1 MKTNASRHLFC
12 RRDFLKQISLAGVG
26 GLVLPRRILARW
38 PDALSRV
45 VIVEH
50 SSATNGNTINGSVVN
65 TMVDTGIMSL
75 AQAGDV
81 GSAWKA
87 LLPGVTSASTIAIKV
102 NTLFPP
108 LITHPVVAMA
118 VANSLKE
125 MKFGGTAFPENNII
139 IYDNWSDNLTDAG
152 YTINTSGTGVR
163 CFGTGDGWS
172 PQIYDLAG
180 RSQKLSNIVTDI
192 ADYIINLA
200 VLKNHYITG
209 VTLCLKN
216 HIGTC
221 AMSRD
226 FQTYFHDSYGS
237 PYIAALNALAP
248 IKAKQ
253 KVNIINALFGA
264 YSGGPTAV
272 PQFAANTLIMSTDP
286 VAADYQGKKL
296 LIERGCQTAGIAY
309 HIDVAATTY
318 GLGTN
323 DPAQM
328 EIVTIVNPSTTV
340 VDRTPVPSQVLLHQ
354 NYPNPFNPFT
364 TIRYS
369 IPHTAHVS
377 LTVYTMTGQIVS
389 RLVDRRQEAGHY
401 EERFDGS
408 GIPSGVYVYRLNA
421 GGTDLSRKMVYL
433 K

>member
-1 MKTNASRHLFC
+1 MNTNAARRPSR

-26 GLVLPRRILARW
+26 GLILPRRILAGW

-45 VIVEH
+45 VIVEDT
-50 SSATNGNTINGSVVN
+50 SATNGNAINGSVVN
-65 TMVDTGIMSL
+65 TMMDAGIMSL

-87 LLPGVTSASTIAIKV
+87 LLPGITSASTVAIKV

-125 MKFGGTAFPENNII
+125 MTFGEKAFPENNII
-139 IYDNWSDNLTDAG
+139 IYDNWSYNLATAG

-163 CFGTGDGWS
+163 CFGTEYGWS
-172 PQIYDLAG
+172 PQIYYVAG
-180 RSQKLSNIVTDI
+180 QSQQLSNIVTDI

-200 VLKNHYITG
+200 VLKNHYISG

-216 HIGTC
+216 HLGTC
-221 AMSRD
+221 RMGTN
-226 FQTYFHDSYGS
+226 FQTYFHETYGT

-272 PQFAANTLIMSTDP
+272 PQFAANRLIMSTDP

-296 LIERGCQTAGIAY
+296 LIEKGCQTAGIAY

-328 EIVTIVNPSTTV
+328 DVVLLTNPSGIG
-340 VDRTPVPSQVLLHQ
+340 DALPLPSHIQLFQ
-354 NYPNPFNPFT
+354 NYPNPFNPST

-369 IPHTAHVS
+369 IPHAAHVS

-389 RLVDRRQEAGHY
+389 RLVDRRQEAGQY

>member
-1 MKTNASRHLFC
+1 MKTNATRRPFC

-26 GLVLPRRILARW
+26 GLILPRRILARW

-65 TMVDTGIMSL
+65 TMMDAGIMSL

-102 NTLFPP
+102 NTLYPP

-118 VANSLKE
+118 VAKSLKE
-125 MKFGGTAFPENNII
+125 MTFGGTAFPENNII
-139 IYDNWSDNLTDAG
+139 IYDNWGFKLTDAG

-163 CFGTGDGWS
+163 CFGTERGWS

-180 RSQKLSNIVTDI
+180 KGQRLSNIVTDI

-200 VLKNHYITG
+200 VLKNHYISG

-216 HIGTC
+216 HLGTC
-221 AMSRD
+221 EMGTN
-226 FQTYFHDSYGS
+226 FVTYFHDTYGS
-237 PYIAALNALAP
+237 PYIAALNATAP

-253 KVNIINALFGA
+253 KVNIIDALFGA
-264 YSGGPTAV
+264 YSGGPQAV
-272 PQFAANTLIMSTDP
+272 PQFAANRLIMSTDP

-296 LIERGCQTAGIAY
+296 LIEKGCLTAGIAY

-328 EIVTIVNPSTTV
+328 DVVNLVTSIHGEEE
-340 VDRTPVPSQVLLHQ
+340 VPLTFGLDQ
-354 NYPNPFNPFT
+354 NYPNPFNPST
-364 TIRYS
+364 TIRYGLPNHS
-369 IPHTAHVS
+369 QVT
-377 LTVYTMTGQIVS
+377 LTVFNTLGQIV
-389 RLVDRRQEAGHY
+389 RELVNGDVEAGYH
-401 EERFDGS
+401 EVRFDGT
-408 GIPSGVYVYRLNA
+408 GLPSGVYFYRMQA
-421 GGTDLSRKMVYL
+421 GNFTQTKRLMLLR
-433 K
+433 